1 MWQDD
6 PDPKKVGNLIKE
18 EKVNF
23 ENLNDVKEA
32 LKHFKTK
39 NFKKYKI
46 KIPYNPKNYKI
57 NYDGC

>member
-23 ENLNDVKEA
+23 ENLNNAKAA

-46 KIPYNPKNYKI
+46 KIPYNPKN
-57 NYDGC
+57 